1 MNAGAAIV
9 LIALEP
15 RAEGWLWW
23 SVLVGCIVIVFLVVG
38 MVRRRFVRPMPR
50 TPSDT
55 TDAWREAGRRL
66 PVPPRDE
73 PETPDGGEADEP

>member
-1 MNAGAAIV
+1 VNAGAAIV
-9 LIALEP
+9 LIAMEP

-23 SVLVGCIVIVFLVVG
+23 SILVGCIVIVFLIVG
-38 MVRRRFVRPMPR
+38 VVRRRLVRPMPH

-66 PVPPRDE
+66 AVPPRE
-73 PETPDGGEADEP
+73 GPGAPGGGEADEP